1 MQTNV
6 THDWTAYQ
14 RFINAEATIANSNTY
29 NAGIVATSP
38 NGSSGA
44 AYMQFLRDGFYG
56 ISLGLDHDNRLRVGG
71 WSLGAVAYDVVIG
84 DGSTYAINITG
95 NAGSATTA
103 TTATNANYA
112 TDAGTLQGIGRQSPG
127 VPPGASQ
134 IPVSDANGYMFFN
147 FINSNTS
154 SGENP
159 AIGDFVVVNT
169 SADGYYRKA
178 SVDHVKATL
187 GLPAGGTGGIKWSDP
202 FAFANPGNN
211 AWAHGLGYIPR
222 HVVAALVC
230 HTADPVLKWQ
240 PGDKI
245 VLCDQNNVNVVTL
258 GCDASYAYC
267 VLFAGAP
274 NAGIIAAKDGST
286 NGGASPSYYNLAIG
300 VMP

>member
-1 MQTNV
+1 MV
-6 THDWTAYQ
+6 VEDG
-14 RFINAEATIANSNTY
+14 AT
-29 NAGIVATSP
+29 
-38 NGSSGA
+38 
-44 AYMQFLRDGFYG
+44 YG
-56 ISLGLDHDNRLRVGG
+56 IS
-71 WSLGAVAYDVVIG
+71 
-84 DGSTYAINITG
+84 ITG

-127 VPPGASQ
+127 VPPGPSQ
-134 IPVSDANGYMFFN
+134 IPVADGNGYMCFGY
-147 FINSNTS
+147 INSNTTV
-154 SGENP
+154 GENSP
-159 AIGDFVVVNT
+159 IQDFITT
-169 SADGYYRKA
+169 SSDGAFYRKA
-178 SVDHVKATL
+178 SIDFVKSTL